1 MSTRAKILTS
11 FFCIVCVATTSAQ
24 VTSKE
29 SHVDAQL
36 QAMAASVAARQ
47 AAVPAPANSEY
58 AIGSQVPNLAMI
70 GFIADHYAVTY
81 LDAKRYFFAAVATEQ
96 TKTQNSAAP
105 NASGSTSLVQQPL
118 AAQLLSL
125 AVENGAVLEDVN
137 GTTLTLSS
145 SPYAIVASFTGDTAA
160 TYAAYGELT
169 RFGVNASFQIIDPGN
184 PASSVQGKQVSNA
197 GVSLRLTK
205 DVSSRSVIA
214 QNKFENIYQPL
225 QQAAAVATSALQA
238 ALFSKDPI
246 CVAAIKK
253 YRADAQAA
261 VAAELPSHAGET
273 EAQVA
278 AALKPILAT
287 AFDDDLAPVLH
298 SLSAHPDAEV
308 AGYLKAQQAYIEGD
322 AAFQTAIAG
331 LVTAPA
337 ASLIYNY
344 QQPPNETAYHS
355 GGITYASSLLGKN
368 GDLTINAL
376 VSLYS
381 KPNATANQGTLR
393 GGSAAIQFNAIFKR
407 SPFIKDAV
415 DQSPISLAFSAQ
427 YQRIQENQHVAGK
440 KADLG
445 EGNVKLTIPLAGGL
459 SVPVSATFANAGQS
473 INQSFVRG
481 NFGLTFDV
489 DKLAALLKN

>member
-1 MSTRAKILTS
+1 MGRSGKIFATFLWT
-11 FFCIVCVATTSAQ
+11 FFIITASAQ

-47 AAVPAPANSEY
+47 AAVPTAPNPEY
-58 AIGSQVPNLAMI
+58 AIGSQVPNLVMI
-70 GFIADHYAVTY
+70 GFIADHYAATY
-81 LDAKRYFFAAVATEQ
+81 LAAKHYFFAAVATEQ
-96 TKTQNSAAP
+96 TKTQSGAAP
-105 NASGSTSLVQQPL
+105 NASGSTSLVQQPI

-125 AVENGAVLEDVN
+125 AVENGAVLENVN

-145 SPYAIVASFTGDTAA
+145 SPYALVASFAGDTDT
-160 TYAAYGELT
+160 TYSDYGSLT
-169 RFGVNASFQIIDPGN
+169 RLGVNGSFLIADATN
-184 PASSVQGKQVSNA
+184 PTSSVNGQQVSNA
-197 GVSLRLTK
+197 GATLRLTK
-205 DVSSRSVIA
+205 DVSSRSIA
-214 QNKFENIYQPL
+214 AQKKFEQIYQPL
-225 QQAAAVATSALQA
+225 QQAAAVANSKLQA
-238 ALFSKDPI
+238 ALSKDPI
-246 CVAAIKK
+246 WMAAIKK

-278 AALKPILAT
+278 AAIKPILAT
-287 AFDDDLAPVLH
+287 TFDDDLAPVLH
-298 SLSAHPDAEV
+298 SLSAHPDTEV
-308 AGYLKAQQAYIEGD
+308 AEFLKAQQAYIDGD
-322 AAFQTAIAG
+322 MAFQTAIAD

-344 QQPPNETAYHS
+344 QQPTNERAYHEA
-355 GGITYASSLLGKN
+355 GITYASSVLGKN
-368 GDLTINAL
+368 GEITASAL

-381 KPNATANQGTLR
+381 NPNAAANQGTVR
-393 GGSAAIQFNAIFKR
+393 GGSAAIQFNAKFKR
-407 SPFIKDAV
+407 SPFIRDAA

-440 KADLG
+440 KADIG
-445 EGNVKLTIPLAGGL
+445 EGNVKLTLPLGGGL
-459 SVPVSATFANAGQS
+459 SLPLSATFANAGQS
-473 INQSFVRG
+473 INESYVRG